1 MWNITVFNNG
11 KDLRMYEFNTEKEA
25 KNFLESIQGNKIL
38 TQIVY
43 FNDPCFDL
51 VTNWIPPSTGLN
63 DI

>member
-25 KNFLESIQGNKIL
+25 KNFLKSIQGNKIL

-51 VTNWIPPSTGLN
+51 VANWILPSNG
-63 DI
+63 

>member
-25 KNFLESIQGNKIL
+25 KTFFESIQGNKIL

-43 FNDPCFDL
+43 FNDQCFDL
-51 VTNWIPPSTGLN
+51 VAN
-63 DI
+63 